1 MPVPHPA
8 STSPYPVSR
17 RAEFSAE
24 NSASWRAFGAPFIS
38 MAHPSGSGPGGHKL
52 ETVTLAANIMF
63 QVTPHGERVALLRMD
78 DGKVNAIGPDFLREF
93 ARGWTDASR
102 DGRAVV
108 LAGNAKAF
116 SAGLDL
122 KRLPGLERNDMIAF
136 ARGFNSLFR
145 DVLAY
150 PRPVIAA
157 IDGPAMAGG
166 AILALSSDFRLVGPN
181 AKLAVTEVP
190 VGIPFPGP
198 VAELVRARLPPQEH
212 APALLRGNIRAGEE
226 CVRTGWA
233 HSFHASD
240 ALVPG
245 ALALA
250 EELAQHHP
258 PAYAAAKADTSAIVA
273 RFDAFVKDDAERWV
287 DDVMSEETLGA
298 IISYFARVTQK
309 R

>member
-1 MPVPHPA
+1 
-8 STSPYPVSR
+8 
-17 RAEFSAE
+17 
-24 NSASWRAFGAPFIS
+24 
-38 MAHPSGSGPGGHKL
+38 
-52 ETVTLAANIMF
+52 MF
-63 QVTPHGERVALLRMD
+63 HVTPHGDRVALLRMD
-78 DGKVNAIGPDFLREF
+78 DGKVNAIGPDFLRDFGHAWGE
-93 ARGWTDASR
+93 ATR

-108 LAGNAKAF
+108 LTGNAKAF

-122 KRLPGLERNDMIAF
+122 KRLPGLERPEMIAF

-166 AILALSSDFRLVGPN
+166 AILALSSDFRLVSPN

-198 VAELVRARLPPQEH
+198 VADLVRARLPPQEH
-212 APALLRGNIRAGEE
+212 APALLRGGIRAGED
-226 CVRTGWA
+226 CVRSGWA
-233 HSFHASD
+233 HAYHASD
-240 ALVPG
+240 RLVPE

-258 PAYAAAKADTSAIVA
+258 PAYAAAKNDTAAIVA
-273 RFDAFVKDDAERWV
+273 RFDAFVKNDAEKWV
-287 DDVMSEETLGA
+287 DAVMSEETLGA
-298 IISYFARVTQK
+298 IVSYFSRVTHK